1 MGVRAAAETT
11 GVSSSLIVKM
21 KTAVFLT
28 FSVLFLWTSRT
39 VGQANYDTTI
49 IAYDGR
55 VMTIRIHGTDTSIL
69 ATIPEV
75 VVKAPRVFANDE
87 EYRAYMRYRR
97 YATDVLPYA
106 IESIKLYRRYEQ
118 ETEGMKRGEARKVA
132 KRMQKE
138 AKEGF
143 TDPLKDLTRTQGKI
157 LVKMIERHL
166 DTSMY
171 EVLKSVRGTFTATKW
186 QTVGKLY
193 GYDLKEGYTPGED
206 KVLDL
211 ILGDFEITVK

>member
-1 MGVRAAAETT
+1 MLCF
-11 GVSSSLIVKM
+11 LIAGI
-21 KTAVFLT
+21 THI
-28 FSVLFLWTSRT
+28 S
-39 VGQANYDTTI
+39 GQNSAIYDTTI
-49 IAYDGR
+49 VHHDGR
-55 VMTIRIHGTDTSIL
+55 VMRVRIVGNDTVVV

-75 VVKAPRVFANDE
+75 TVKAPRVFANDE
-87 EYRAYMRYRR
+87 EYRQYMRYRR
-97 YATDVLPYA
+97 YATQVLPYA
-106 IESIKLYRRYEQ
+106 IESIKLYRKYEQ
-118 ETEGMKRGEARKVA
+118 DTQGMRKGKARKYA
-132 KRMQKE
+132 KQIQKE
-138 AKEGF
+138 VKEDF

-171 EVLKSVRGTFTATKW
+171 EVLKSVRGTFTAAKW

-206 KVLDL
+206 KVLDM

>member
-1 MGVRAAAETT
+1 MR
-11 GVSSSLIVKM
+11 
-21 KTAVFLT
+21 
-28 FSVLFLWTSRT
+28 RT
-39 VGQANYDTTI
+39 VFFIFACFLFISGQLSGQNSTVYDTTI
-49 IAYDGR
+49 VHHDGR
-55 VMTIRIHGTDTSIL
+55 VMRVRIAGSDTVVV

-87 EYRAYMRYRR
+87 EYRQYMRYRR
-97 YATDVLPYA
+97 YATQVLPYA

-118 ETEGMKRGEARKVA
+118 ETTGMTRNQA
-132 KRMQKE
+132 KRHAKKIQKE
-138 AKEGF
+138 VKEDF

-186 QTVGKLY
+186 QAVGKLY
-193 GYDLKEGYTPGED
+193 GYDLKEGYHPGED

-211 ILGDFEITVK
+211 ILSDFEITVK